1 VILPNFL
8 WKSGN
13 PARPCRSS
21 ASKILWD
28 DNFCSAISQ
37 SRELVWLR
45 NLVVSV
51 SPASRPLS
59 PRKKLAQLH
68 STFLSTASTFLPNWN
83 LLFVL
88 QFLEIWTLCEARAL
102 GTSYADKA
110 QGQLRRDNGFHHEVF
125 HELTLVH
132 REGKRRGSL
141 STFPPRLVIPAQAGI
156 QVCSPPPLA
165 WIPALRQRS
174 GHAFAGMTECCVNS
188 AYFGFFILSII
199 HAAAFLKEAR
209 RT

>member
-132 REGKRRGSL
+132 REGKRRGFPQHISPATRHSRAGGNPGLFSAPTSL
-141 STFPPRLVIPAQAGI
+141 DTRPSAT
-156 QVCSPPPLA
+156 
-165 WIPALRQRS
+165 LRTCFC
-174 GHAFAGMTECCVNS
+174 GYDGM
-188 AYFGFFILSII
+188 L
-199 HAAAFLKEAR
+199 R
-209 RT
+209 